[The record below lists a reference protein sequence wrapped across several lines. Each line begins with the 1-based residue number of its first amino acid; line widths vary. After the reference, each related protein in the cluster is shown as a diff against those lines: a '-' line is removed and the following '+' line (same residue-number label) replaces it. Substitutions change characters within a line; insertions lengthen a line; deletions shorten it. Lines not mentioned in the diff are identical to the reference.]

1 MKYLLKFGAFL
12 IALTVLM
19 WSAVALT
26 SYMISVG
33 AKLNNSL
40 SSSISG
46 MLEGMLEDGLRAITE
61 SIPPV

>member
-1 MKYLLKFGAFL
+1 MKYLLKLGAFL

-33 AKLNNSL
+33 AKLNSSL
-40 SSSISG
+40 SSSIS
-46 MLEGMLEDGLRAITE
+46 GMLEDGLRAITE